1 MTPTVAVLVNRLNFQ
16 GGLQMKKVS
25 KEKEL
30 EEYAIR
36 RLSASPLRVN
46 PPAEKTEK
54 PKSQDPKGVPTWHS

>member
-46 PPAEKTEK
+46 PPQTPK
-54 PKSQDPKGVPTWHS
+54 PKPQGPEGSQWHS